1 MVRARLNAG
10 PVRRTMPRGPRR
22 ILFKSGGTGLEPHA
36 FETWRHV
43 RSARCKMNSL
53 LPTVLVVEDEF
64 LIRMLVAD
72 ELRSLG
78 FTVIEAGSADE
89 AVPILLSDAPV
100 HVLITDVR
108 MPGSMDGVE
117 LARRARRARPAIK
130 VIMTSGHGPDVP
142 RGAADAYL
150 AKPFDVGE
158 VIQLISRSLKEA

>member
-1 MVRARLNAG
+1 
-10 PVRRTMPRGPRR
+10 
-22 ILFKSGGTGLEPHA
+22 
-36 FETWRHV
+36 
-43 RSARCKMNSL
+43 MNSL

-78 FTVIEAGSADE
+78 FAVIEAGSADE
-89 AVPILLSDAPV
+89 AFPILLSDAPV
-100 HVLITDVR
+100 HVLFTDVR
-108 MPGSMDGVE
+108 MPGYMDGVE
-117 LARRARRARPAIK
+117 LARRARSARPAIK